1 MTQVSFVYYL
11 YSSYKQ
17 LFPLQHLFS
26 SLLRESPVTHL
37 LIHLCGASTVQYKCL
52 CIVLISECIHINLAI
67 GATVRVADY
76 GKFISTFHPNQS
88 SIELALNRLSK
99 KKKNSFSSEK
109 NVEKLSKFEILS
121 HKHCP
126 ARDAFSVR
134 LLILLLYSRY

>member
-1 MTQVSFVYYL
+1 M
-11 YSSYKQ
+11 
-17 LFPLQHLFS
+17 
-26 SLLRESPVTHL
+26 
-37 LIHLCGASTVQYKCL
+37 
-52 CIVLISECIHINLAI
+52 LISECIHINLAI

-76 GKFISTFHPNQS
+76 GKFISTFHPSQS

>member
-1 MTQVSFVYYL
+1 MKQVSSVYYL

-26 SLLRESPVTHL
+26 SLLRESPVTHV
-37 LIHLCGASTVQYKCL
+37 LIQYCGASTVQYKCL